1 MIEIPMSS
9 AQYKLF
15 LAFVALLLLVVCAVA
30 WWSLRSVTVIPG
42 DLTGVVGP
50 VDVEA
55 PVTSGSEARLFEPD
69 PGVRAAYASN
79 PLVLKSN
86 EREIVLAYEFRSVE
100 LKNEPQ
106 DRVRVMR
113 TEDGLTFSEES
124 SNAWRAVP
132 EALVMRDGTYRRYF
146 FDPNAGGLRSESSTD
161 GVAFAMDDGIRY
173 EVDTDGGTNPHQFGV
188 STYFV
193 DAKGGV
199 VLLYNSTINDEIV
212 VNRAY
217 APPESNGMSFAF
229 VESGIL
235 DGTLA
240 DATYADPHTIVLK
253 NGDVWLV
260 VMNQSRTE
268 HPPKSRQGII
278 YAYVSRDDG
287 ETFELHGRLVGWDD
301 FKEMEVLSLNDPK
314 IVEFPDGTLRIY
326 VAAMVEDA
334 TVEQGYRWDLVSAS
348 GRME

>member
-1 MIEIPMSS
+1 MMIEIPMSS

-132 EALVMRDGTYRRYF
+132 EALGMRDGTYRRYF
-146 FDPNAGGLRSESSTD
+146 FYPN
-161 GVAFAMDDGIRY
+161 
-173 EVDTDGGTNPHQFGV
+173 
-188 STYFV
+188 
-193 DAKGGV
+193 
-199 VLLYNSTINDEIV
+199 
-212 VNRAY
+212 
-217 APPESNGMSFAF
+217 
-229 VESGIL
+229 
-235 DGTLA
+235 
-240 DATYADPHTIVLK
+240 
-253 NGDVWLV
+253 
-260 VMNQSRTE
+260 
-268 HPPKSRQGII
+268 
-278 YAYVSRDDG
+278 
-287 ETFELHGRLVGWDD
+287 
-301 FKEMEVLSLNDPK
+301 
-314 IVEFPDGTLRIY
+314 
-326 VAAMVEDA
+326 
-334 TVEQGYRWDLVSAS
+334 
-348 GRME
+348 